1 MAKSDGNALERLREA
16 LRSGQVARLY
26 IFHGEEAY
34 LRRFYL
40 DELKKALVPE
50 GFEEFNYHRM
60 EGKGLAV
67 QALSD
72 AVEAMPMMAE
82 HTLVVVQDLDL
93 YKLDERSRS
102 QMIELL
108 SDLPEYC
115 TLVFSYEQLP
125 FKRDAKMRKL
135 NEVLDR
141 AEVVEFARQERA
153 ALLRW
158 IKKRFAATGHDID
171 SSAADHL
178 LFTCGSL
185 MSQLI
190 PEIEKIGAY
199 AKGQNVTVADINAV
213 ADPVLDARIFDMTN
227 CITAGKYDD
236 AARVLGELL
245 RMQTEPIAILA
256 AVGKE
261 LRRLY
266 TARLA
271 LDDGKDRL
279 WLKQIWGM
287 SSDYPAKLLLQAA
300 RRVDGAWCRRAVKR
314 CQTLDRRMKSE
325 RGVDA
330 EAELKQFVME
340 LAQR

>member
-141 AEVVEFARQERA
+141 AEVVEFAQQERA